1 MKTIVTI
8 SRQYGSGG
16 RFIGGLL
23 ADELGIPFYDKEI
36 IASVAASAGIDENY
50 AERMLEEGMVKR
62 VPLSFRCSVSG
73 PAAVSAVSADLLI
86 KQRSVIEAIGRAG
99 RDCVIIGRNA
109 DCILREYSPFNIF
122 VCADADTKL
131 ARFHAAGKGKDA
143 MSDRAIIKSMR
154 EIDKSRAKIR
164 ELITDCRWGE
174 RTAYHLTV
182 NTSGWSSIKE
192 LVPAVADFATRWFE
206 RKNI

>member
-1 MKTIVTI
+1 MKIITV
-8 SRQYGSGG
+8 SREFSSGG
-16 RFIGGLL
+16 RELGKRL
-23 ADELGIPFYDKEI
+23 ADCLGFDYYDKEI

-86 KQRSVIEAIGRAG
+86 KQRSVIEAIGKAG

-131 ARFHAAGKGKDA
+131 ARFHAAGQGKDA
-143 MSDRAIIKSMR
+143 MSDRAIIKSIR

-206 RKNI
+206 RKNT

>member
-1 MKTIVTI
+1 
-8 SRQYGSGG
+8 
-16 RFIGGLL
+16 
-23 ADELGIPFYDKEI
+23 
-36 IASVAASAGIDENY
+36 
-50 AERMLEEGMVKR
+50 
-62 VPLSFRCSVSG
+62 
-73 PAAVSAVSADLLI
+73 
-86 KQRSVIEAIGRAG
+86 
-99 RDCVIIGRNA
+99 
-109 DCILREYSPFNIF
+109 
-122 VCADADTKL
+122 
-131 ARFHAAGKGKDA
+131 